1 MGLSVGIGAPFIAAG
16 EYSLG
21 GSGAPN
27 YSPMTNKSTKD
38 VSIHTTAAKKSESKP
53 VSKEINSS
61 QNERQKINSMIM
73 PLFSNGASGEEIHK
87 FLDGYKNNP
96 QKTATL
102 IADIIQKSA
111 LGMGTNEVG
120 MSAAIY
126 YINNETYPL
135 VQKTLAKEGLSIEA
149 IMDDE
154 LSGTEA
160 QDLHRHLN
168 QFKK

>member
-1 MGLSVGIGAPFIAAG
+1 MGLSVGIGVPFIASG

-27 YSPMTNKSTKD
+27 YLPVTNRSTKD
-38 VSIHTTAAKKSESKP
+38 VSIHTTA
-53 VSKEINSS
+53 KEKEEKTVNKENGSPK
-61 QNERQKINSMIM
+61 NERQKINSMIM
-73 PLFSNGASGEEIHK
+73 PLFSKAASGEEIHA
-87 FLDGYKNNP
+87 FLDGYKNDP
-96 QKTATL
+96 EKTATL

-154 LSGTEA
+154 LSDTEA

>member
-1 MGLSVGIGAPFIAAG
+1 MSLSVGIGAPFIASA

-27 YSPMTNKSTKD
+27 YSPMTSKFKKD
-38 VSIHTTAAKKSESKP
+38 VSIHTTA
-53 VSKEINSS
+53 KEKEEKTVNKENGAPK
-61 QNERQKINSMIM
+61 NERQKINSMIM
-73 PLFSNGASGEEIHK
+73 PLCSKAASGEEIHA

-96 QKTATL
+96 EKTATL

-135 VQKTLAKEGLSIEA
+135 VQKVLAKEGLSIEE

-154 LSGTEA
+154 LSESESK
-160 QDLHRHLN
+160 DLHRHIN

>member
-1 MGLSVGIGAPFIAAG
+1 MSLNVGIGVPFIASA
-16 EYSLG
+16 EFSFG
-21 GSGAPN
+21 GSGVPN
-27 YSPMTNKSTKD
+27 NLPITNKSTKD
-38 VSIHTTAAKKSESKP
+38 VSIHTTAKKSEPKP
-53 VSKEINSS
+53 VPQRNNSS
-61 QNERQKINSMIM
+61 TNERQKINSMII
-73 PLFSNGASGEEIHK
+73 PLFSKGASGEEIHK
-87 FLDGYKNNP
+87 FLDGYKDNP

-111 LGMGTNEVG
+111 LGLGTNEVG

-154 LSGTEA
+154 LSSDEA
-160 QDLHRHLN
+160 KDLHRHLN